1 MIVMTARVSVKLD
14 GDGRPTMALRILLAD
29 DHVMV
34 RQGLRA
40 LLHKEGFDVVAE
52 ASNGHEA
59 IQRAGEFHPDIVIL
73 DYAMPLLNGIDAAR
87 EVLRVSPR
95 SKVIIVTT
103 YPDDVFVLE
112 ALRAG
117 IQGYLLKARPMSE
130 LVDAVREVWKG
141 EIYLSPSISRT
152 VVQAYLGKTDTTAE
166 EVLSTRERAVVQL
179 VAEGK
184 SSKEIAS
191 ILNISPNTVESHRT
205 RIMQKLDIHDVAG
218 LVRYAIKHGLI
229 QM

>member
-1 MIVMTARVSVKLD
+1 MTAPVSVELERY
-14 GDGRPTMALRILLAD
+14 GRAKKMALRILLAD

-34 RQGLRA
+34 RQGLKA
-40 LLHKEGFDVVAE
+40 MLQQEGFDIVAD
-52 ASNGHEA
+52 ASNGREA
-59 IQRAGEFHPDIVIL
+59 IQRAEEFCPDIAIL

-87 EVLRVSPR
+87 EILRVSPR

-103 YPDDVFVLE
+103 YPDDEFVLE

-117 IQGYLLKARPMSE
+117 IRGYLLKARPMSE

-152 VVQAYLGKTDTTAE
+152 VVQAYLGLTETKE

-205 RIMQKLDIHDVAG
+205 RIMQKLDIHDIAG
-218 LVRYAIKHGLI
+218 LVRYALKHGLI

>member
-1 MIVMTARVSVKLD
+1 
-14 GDGRPTMALRILLAD
+14 MALRILLAD
-29 DHVMV
+29 DHMMV
-34 RQGLRA
+34 REGVKAVLQQ
-40 LLHKEGFDVVAE
+40 EGFTVVAD
-52 ASNGHEA
+52 ASDGHEA
-59 IQRAGEFHPDIVIL
+59 IRLAEQQHPDIAIL

-95 SKVIIVTT
+95 TKVIMVTM
-103 YPDDVFVLE
+103 YAEDAFVLE

-117 IQGYLLKARPMSE
+117 IRGYLLKARSMSE
-130 LVDAVREVWKG
+130 LVNAVREVWKG

-152 VVQAYLGKTDTTAE
+152 VVQAYLGMVDTSAE
-166 EVLSTRERAVVQL
+166 DVLSTRERAVLQL

-191 ILNISPNTVESHRT
+191 LLNISPNTVESHRT
-205 RIMQKLDIHDVAG
+205 RIMQKLNIHDTAG
-218 LVRYAIKHGLI
+218 LVRYALRHGLI